1 MSSILT
7 NKLPVDVRING
18 VLYRI
23 NSDYRTSIIF
33 SKLIEENEN
42 DEELTIKALKLYYP
56 VIPVQD
62 YWNEAINYIF
72 WFYTCGKTEEE
83 KSNSKSTGKNK
94 RIFNYEQDSQY
105 IYSAFLSQYKIDLQ
119 DINYLHWWKFKA
131 LFESLNEDNEIV
143 KIMQY
148 RSMDL
153 SKIQDKEQKKFYKK
167 MKDLYKLKEKI
178 NEEDKKAL
186 EDIKKLLK

>member
-7 NKLPVDVRING
+7 NKLPVDVNING
-18 VLYRI
+18 VLYKI

-33 SKLIEENEN
+33 AKLIEENE
-42 DEELTIKALKLYYP
+42 LTEDIIMKTLELYYP
-56 VIPVQD
+56 KIPLDVDQ
-62 YWNEAINYIF
+62 AINYIF
-72 WFYTCGKTEEE
+72 WFYTCGKSEDENN
-83 KSNSKSTGKNK
+83 NSKPTGNNK
-94 RIFNYEQDSQY
+94 KIYDYEEDSAY

-119 DINYLHWWKFKA
+119 DIEYLHWWKFKA

-153 SKIQDKEQKKFYKK
+153 SKIQDKEQRKFYKK
-167 MKDLYKLKEKI
+167 MKEIYKLKEKI

-186 EDIKKLLK
+186 EAFRKLLK